1 MTEWSV
7 FLVIVSLMGFAA
19 TIVGPIIK
27 LNTSITTL
35 TVTMQAME
43 TALSALAAKNS
54 TAHRSLWEKTKQQ
67 DVVLQTHEKRITLL
81 EEHK

>member
-1 MTEWSV
+1 MTEWGV
-7 FLVIVSLMGFAA
+7 FLVMVSLMGFAA

-43 TALSALAAKNS
+43 EALNALSDKNS
-54 TAHRSLWEKTKQQ
+54 TAHRNLWEKTREQ
-67 DVVLQTHEKRITLL
+67 DAVLQTHEKRITLL
-81 EEHK
+81 EGHK